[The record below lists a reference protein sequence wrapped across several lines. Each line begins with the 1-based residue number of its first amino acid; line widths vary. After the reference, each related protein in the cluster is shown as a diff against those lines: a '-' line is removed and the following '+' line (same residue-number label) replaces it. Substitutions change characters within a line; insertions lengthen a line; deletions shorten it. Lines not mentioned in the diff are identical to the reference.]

1 MLSII
6 KSLDKLSCNWA
17 VTSRPEKFSE
27 NENRLFVMQIR
38 IIPVIFHTCCNNFI
52 LINFTLPKLTL
63 TTHLHNK
70 EGKRKSDIYLRRY
83 IDNAPFE
90 QYEWTR
96 NYFLPSYS
104 YSMCTNSDFFFVAGK
119 MYSVFY
125 FSGNQSSYYRKKNLK
140 GSCRKT
146 RRLFIVLSISC
157 MR

>member
-1 MLSII
+1 MQLSR
-6 KSLDKLSCNWA
+6 NFWA
-17 VTSRPEKFSE
+17 VTSKKKNSVKTKIACSSCKYLYSL
-27 NENRLFVMQIR
+27 LF
-38 IIPVIFHTCCNNFI
+38 FNTCCNNFI

-104 YSMCTNSDFFFVAGK
+104 YSMYTNSDFFFVAGK

-125 FSGNQSSYYRKKNLK
+125 LSGNRSSYYRKKNLK